1 MTFLSGIFFVF
12 LFVTCLLYF
21 IFPLKARWF
30 VLLLSSVVFYLSWGW
45 QALPVVLVT
54 SLMVYLAA
62 RRIDTIYVKQ
72 DEDLKREGMTPAEKK
87 ERKLRAKKRAKRVH
101 MLVSVLVILVLIY
114 TKAGSKIMNSLGSL
128 LGYDVLNAAGELDT
142 SARPAWMTVI
152 VPLGISYY
160 TFSMVGYL
168 ADVYWR
174 KDKAEKNFLKFLT
187 WVLFFPKILQG
198 PIARHKKLGEQINE
212 GHVFDYERVCFGV
225 QLALWGY
232 FKKLVIADRLS
243 IFVNSVFGNVYGESG
258 SLIFVIAA
266 IFGSIQ
272 LYCDFSGCMD
282 MAGGFCQILGI
293 DLEKNF
299 NHPFFSKSAA
309 EFWRRWHITL
319 GAWFKDYIYMPLA
332 ISPRMMNIA
341 KWFKT
346 HVGPRASK
354 NVMTIIPTMIV
365 WILTGLWH
373 GTGYNYL
380 AWGIYWGLLMILS
393 IVFAPEIKKLTRL
406 LRINTEARSWG
417 VVQMIRTFIIFT
429 FARLIT
435 IPGHLQTTWDIL
447 KQICKQFDIWILFD
461 GTLFNYGLNGKNFF
475 MAMLGI
481 FVLWCV
487 SMLQERGSV
496 REMIARNNIV
506 VRWLIYYVAFFSV
519 IIFGIWGAGFSNVA
533 FTYMQY

>member
-1 MTFLSGIFFVF
+1 MTFLSGIFFIF
-12 LFVTCLLYF
+12 LFITCVGYF
-21 IFPLKARWF
+21 IFPIKARWF
-30 VLLLSSVVFYLSWGW
+30 VLLVSSVVFYLSWGW
-45 QALPVVLVT
+45 KAFPVVLVT
-54 SLMVYLAA
+54 SFLVYLAA
-62 RRIDTIYVKQ
+62 GKIDAIYAKQ
-72 DEDLKREGMTPAEKK
+72 DLDLKKEGVTPADKK
-87 ERKLRAKKRAKRVH
+87 ERKLLDKKRTKRIH
-101 MLVSVLVILVLIY
+101 MVVSILVILVLIY
-114 TKAGSKIMNSLGSL
+114 TKAGSRIMDSMAGL
-128 LGYDVLNAAGELDT
+128 LGYSEVDGA
-142 SARPAWMTVI
+142 ARPAWMTVI

-174 KDKAEKNFLKFLT
+174 KEKAEKNFLKFFT

-212 GHVFDYERVCFGV
+212 GHAFEYERVCFGI

-232 FKKLVIADRLS
+232 FKKMVIADRLS
-243 IFVNSVFGNVYGESG
+243 IFVNSVFGNVYGENG

-319 GAWFKDYIYMPLA
+319 GTWFKDYIYMPMA
-332 ISPRMMNIA
+332 ISPRMMNLA
-341 KWFKT
+341 KWFKN
-346 HVGPRASK
+346 HMGNRASK
-354 NVMTIIPTMIV
+354 NIMTMIPTAVV

-380 AWGIYWGLLMILS
+380 AWGIYWGIIMILS
-393 IVFAPEIKKLTRL
+393 TVFAPEIKRLTQFL
-406 LRINTEARSWG
+406 HINTETRSWSII
-417 VVQMIRTFIIFT
+417 QMIRTFLIFT

-435 IPGHLQTTWDIL
+435 IPGHLRTTWDIL
-447 KQICKQFDIWILFD
+447 KQIFRQFDIWILFD
-461 GTLFNYGLNGKNFF
+461 GTLYNYGLNEKNFF
-475 MAMLGI
+475 VAMLGI

-496 REMIARNNIV
+496 REMIAKNNIA
-506 VRWLIYYVAFFSV
+506 VRWIIYYVAFFSV
-519 IIFGIWGAGFSNVA
+519 IILGIWGAGFSSSS